1 MILRGLVRR
10 YLHYLAIIAATLL
23 ASGLAAGALVRQ
35 ISYRQAVE
43 SLAESARLAQAL
55 ILTAGPAEADR
66 ICKGLGSERLRVTV
80 IRLDGQVLGDSD
92 ADIATLEN
100 HLDRPEF
107 LAARQGRTGVSSRY
121 SASLQRRMIYL
132 ALPAVAH
139 RGVSLV
145 VRVSTAEQNLQE
157 QLRGIYGRIALAA
170 LVLLAAVAG
179 LTLLVERRM
188 LVPIASLQQAAA
200 AFASGRLEHYLNVP
214 RPPDL
219 KAVADSLNLMAASLR
234 QQVAEV
240 TAQRNEL
247 QAMLAGMVEGVVVL
261 DGSLH
266 IREINPSALR
276 LAGRGIAEV
285 QGSSLLEI
293 FRNTRLDELARG
305 ALAGNSPQ
313 EDTITLPGT
322 RELTLQ
328 VHATQLP
335 EDGGRIVLVLNDITR
350 LKALETV
357 RRDFVANVSHEL
369 KTPITAVK
377 GALETL
383 LGGALEDD
391 PGASRR
397 FLEVA
402 ARHSD
407 RLASI
412 IDDLLALSRL
422 EQQEGTALEKQQAVL
437 EGIARAAMQ
446 LCQAKAAARGI
457 PLELEAETGLTA
469 RVNPQLLEQALTN
482 LIDNAVKY
490 SNAGSPVRLDIRRAG
505 GASGGIELAVR
516 DRGIGIP
523 PQDLPRVFERFY
535 RVDRARSREL
545 GGTGLGLAIVKHIV
559 LAHGGSVRAESE
571 LGSGSTFT
579 ILLPR

>member
-80 IRLDGQVLGDSD
+80 IRLDGTVLGDSE
-92 ADIATLEN
+92 ADTATLES
-100 HLDRPEF
+100 HLDREEF
-107 LAARQGRTGVSSRY
+107 LAARQGRTGVASRF
-121 SASLQRRMIYL
+121 SASVRRQMIYL
-132 ALPAVAH
+132 ALPAVAN

-145 VRVSTAEQNLQE
+145 VRVSTAEQNLRE
-157 QLRGIYGRIALAA
+157 QLRGIYGRIALAGLA
-170 LVLLAAVAG
+170 LLAVVAA

-188 LVPIASLQQAAA
+188 IVPIASLQRAASAYA
-200 AFASGRLEHYLNVP
+200 AGRLDHYLNVP

-219 KAVADSLNLMAASLR
+219 KAVAESLNQMAATLR
-234 QQVAEV
+234 QRMSEV
-240 TAQRNEL
+240 TTQRNEL
-247 QAMLAGMVEGVVVL
+247 QAMLAGMVEGVIVL
-261 DGSLH
+261 DKNLL

-276 LAGRGIAEV
+276 LAGRSIAEV
-285 QGSSLLEI
+285 QGASLLEV
-293 FRNTRLDELARG
+293 FRNTQLHDLARK
-305 ALAGNSPQ
+305 ALASGTPL
-313 EDTITLPGT
+313 EDTISLPGT
-322 RELTLQ
+322 RVLTLQ

-350 LKALETV
+350 LQALETV

-383 LGGALEDD
+383 LEGALQED
-391 PGASRR
+391 PEAARR
-397 FLEVA
+397 FLQSA
-402 ARHSD
+402 ARQSD

-412 IDDLLALSRL
+412 IDDLLSLSRL
-422 EQQEGTALEKQQAVL
+422 EQQEGEALERQDALL
-437 EGIARAAMQ
+437 EGIARGAIQ
-446 LCQAKAAARGI
+446 LCQAKADAKGI
-457 PLELEAETGLTA
+457 ALELEAEAGLTA
-469 RVNPQLLEQALTN
+469 AVNPQLLEQALTN
-482 LIDNAVKY
+482 LIDNAIKY
-490 SNAGSPVRLDIRRAG
+490 SSPGSTVWISLRHTAG
-505 GASGGIELAVR
+505 GVALSVK

-523 PQDLPRVFERFY
+523 PKDLPRVFERFY
-535 RVDRARSREL
+535 RVDKARSREL
-545 GGTGLGLAIVKHIV
+545 GGTGLGLAIVKHIM

-571 LGSGSTFT
+571 PGAGSTFT
-579 ILLPR
+579 IELPA

>member
-1 MILRGLVRR
+1 M
-10 YLHYLAIIAATLL
+10 
-23 ASGLAAGALVRQ
+23 
-35 ISYRQAVE
+35 
-43 SLAESARLAQAL
+43 
-55 ILTAGPAEADR
+55 
-66 ICKGLGSERLRVTV
+66 

-92 ADIATLEN
+92 ADIASLEN
-100 HLDRPEF
+100 HLDRAEF

-121 SASLQRRMIYL
+121 SASVRRPHDL
-132 ALPAVAH
+132 SGPAGVTH
-139 RGVSLV
+139 RGVSIV
-145 VRVSTAEQNLQE
+145 VRVSTAEQNLRE
-157 QLRGIYGRIALAA
+157 QLRGIYGRIVLAG
-170 LVLLAAVAG
+170 LVLLVVVAG
-179 LTLLVERRM
+179 MTLLVERHM
-188 LVPIASLQQAAA
+188 IDPIAALQRAAA
-200 AFASGRLEHYLNVP
+200 AYAAGRLEHYLSVA

-234 QQVAEV
+234 RQVTEL

-247 QAMLAGMVEGVVVL
+247 QAILTGMVEGVVVL
-261 DGSLH
+261 DGGLLV
-266 IREINPSALR
+266 REINPSALR
-276 LAGRGIAEV
+276 LAGRSIVEV
-285 QGSSLLEI
+285 QGGSLLEV
-293 FRNTRLDELARG
+293 FRNTHLDELARE
-305 ALAGNSPQ
+305 ALASASPQ
-313 EDTITLPGT
+313 EGTISLPGEHE
-322 RELTLQ
+322 RTLQ
-328 VHATQLP
+328 VHASLLP

-350 LKALETV
+350 LKALEAV

-377 GALETL
+377 GALETVL
-383 LGGALEDD
+383 EGALQED
-391 PGASRR
+391 PQAARR

-422 EQQEGTALEKQQAVL
+422 EQQEGRALEKQEVELEAV
-437 EGIARAAMQ
+437 ARGAMQ
-446 LCQAKAAARGI
+446 LCQAKAEARGI
-457 PLELEAETGLTA
+457 PLELQAEAGLTA

-490 SNAGSPVRLDIRRAG
+490 SSPDSPVRISIRRAG
-505 GASGGIELAVR
+505 GASEGLELAVR

-535 RVDRARSREL
+535 RVDRARSREQ

-571 LGSGSTFT
+571 PGAGSTFT
-579 ILLPR
+579 IELPR

>member
-1 MILRGLVRR
+1 MILRGLARR
-10 YLHYLAIIAATLL
+10 YLHYLVIIAATVL
-23 ASGLAAGALVRQ
+23 AAGLAAGTLVRQ
-35 ISYRQAVE
+35 LSYRQTVE

-55 ILTAGPAEADR
+55 VLAADPAEADR
-66 ICKGLGSERLRVTV
+66 ICKQLGSERLRITV
-80 IRLDGQVLGDSD
+80 IRLDGKVLGDSD
-92 ADIATLEN
+92 ADIASLEN
-100 HLDRPEF
+100 HLDRVEF
-107 LAARQGRTGVSSRY
+107 LAARQGREGLSSRY
-121 SASLQRRMIYL
+121 SASVGRQMIYL
-132 ALPAVAH
+132 ALPVVTH

-145 VRVSTAEQNLQE
+145 VRVSTAEQKLRE
-157 QLRGIYGRIALAA
+157 HLRGIYGRIALAG
-170 LVLLAAVAG
+170 LVLLVAVAG

-188 LVPIASLQQAAA
+188 IVPIASLQRAAA
-200 AFASGRLEHYLNVP
+200 AYAAGRLEHYLSVA

-219 KAVADSLNLMAASLR
+219 KAVADSLNQMAASLR

-261 DGSLH
+261 DGNLR

-276 LAGRGIAEV
+276 LAGRSIAEV

-305 ALAGNSPQ
+305 TLAGSSPQ
-313 EDTITLPGT
+313 EDTITLPGA
-322 RELTLQ
+322 RELILQ
-328 VHATQLP
+328 VHASQLP
-335 EDGGRIVLVLNDITR
+335 EDGGRIVLVLHDITR

-377 GALETL
+377 GALETVL
-383 LGGALEDD
+383 EGALQED
-391 PGASRR
+391 PEAARR
-397 FLEVA
+397 FLEAA

-412 IDDLLALSRL
+412 IDDLLSLSRL
-422 EQQEGTALEKQQAVL
+422 EQQEDKALEKQETAL
-437 EGIARAAMQ
+437 ETVARGAMQ

-457 PLELEAETGLTA
+457 PLELQAEAGLSA
-469 RVNPQLLEQALTN
+469 SINPQLLEQALTN

-490 SNAGSPVRLDIRRAG
+490 SSPGSPVLVSIRRAG
-505 GASGGIELAVR
+505 EGIELAVR
-516 DRGIGIP
+516 DQGIGIP
-523 PQDLPRVFERFY
+523 PKDLPRVFERFY
-535 RVDRARSREL
+535 RVDRARSREQ

-559 LAHGGSVRAESE
+559 LAHGGSVRARSE
-571 LGSGSTFT
+571 PGAGSTFT
-579 ILLPR
+579 IELPR